1 MLDESG
7 TSTGSATLAPS
18 PGGGMPVSPP
28 SPPLAGGQMIDRF
41 QLVEK
46 LHTGG
51 MAYLWKVV
59 EIDHAGEQRL
69 PLIMKVPRIKGG
81 EDPATIV
88 GFEVEQMIMPMLGGP
103 HVPKFIAKGDF
114 TRQPYIVME
123 RIEGPSLRPRL
134 DEAPL
139 ALDEVI
145 EIGSRVATAL
155 HDLHRQHLVHLDVK
169 PSNILFRPDG
179 TAVLVD
185 FGLSRHDHL
194 PDLLDEEFTL
204 PMGTGPYMSP
214 EQVQFVRNDPRSD
227 LFALG
232 VMLYHLT
239 TGERPFGAPESVR
252 GLRRRLY
259 VDPVAP
265 RALRA
270 DCPPWLQEVI
280 LHCLEV
286 RPERRYQ
293 SAAQLAL
300 DLQDP
305 SQVALTKRAERMQK
319 GGAIQTFKR
328 WFFALGAEPGR
339 RSAAITELLNRSPI
353 VLAAIDVDTA
363 APELLEQLRETVRRI
378 LLTEPGARL
387 ACVSVMRIARIGMD
401 DLLDEH
407 GRSRHVRQLIGLK
420 HWARPISK
428 ALNLTDGRLTFHV
441 LEASDVAAAIIDFA
455 QRNQADHIVMGARG
469 NSPLRRFLGSV
480 SSQVVAQ
487 SDCTVTVVRAATPAL
502 AEAGQAADLRAA
514 AVLDSSAAPFTA
526 SR

>member
-1 MLDESG
+1 MDSSAQSPSG
-7 TSTGSATLAPS
+7 TLAPA
-18 PGGGMPVSPP
+18 PGGGMPVPP
-28 SPPLAGGQMIDRF
+28 PAPPLVSGQLIDRY

-51 MAYLWKVV
+51 MAYLWKVT
-59 EIDHAGEQRL
+59 EIDHPGEARL

-88 GFEVEQMIMPMLGGP
+88 GFEVEQMIMPMLSGQ
-103 HVPKFIAKGDF
+103 HVPKFVAKGDF

-123 RIEGPSLRPRL
+123 RVEGPSLRPRL
-134 DEAPL
+134 EEAPL
-139 ALDEVI
+139 AFDEII

-169 PSNILFRPDG
+169 PSNILFRADG

-232 VMLYHLT
+232 VMLYHFT

-259 VDPVAP
+259 VDPVPP
-265 RALRA
+265 RALRP

-286 RPERRYQ
+286 KPERRYQ

-305 SQVALTKRAERMQK
+305 TQVVLTKRAERLQK
-319 GGAIQTFKR
+319 SGAIKTFKR
-328 WFFALGAEPGR
+328 WFFALGAEPAKP
-339 RSAAITELLNRSPI
+339 SAAITDQLNRSPV
-353 VLAAIDVDTA
+353 VLAAIDVDAA

-378 LLTEPGARL
+378 MLTEPGARL
-387 ACVSVMRIARIGMD
+387 ACVSVMKIARIGND
-401 DLLDEH
+401 ELIDEH
-407 GRSRHVRQLIGLK
+407 GRSRHVKQLIGLK
-420 HWARPISK
+420 HWARPVSK
-428 ALNLTDGRLTFHV
+428 ALDLSEGRLTFHV
-441 LEASDVAAAIIDFA
+441 LEASDVGAAIIDFA

-469 NSPLRRFLGSV
+469 TSTLRRFLGSV

-487 SDCTVTVVRAATPAL
+487 SDCTVTVVRAANPAF
-502 AEAGQAADLRAA
+502 AEAP
-514 AVLDSSAAPFTA
+514 SSAEAAPASAKRPTA
-526 SR
+526 QMAAGR